1 VIIDNS
7 ATAIYRQIID
17 YFEAEIASGRLA
29 PAEKIEPIRGLAM
42 LFKVNPNTVQKA
54 LRELEWNNLLFKDRT
69 NGKFVT
75 QDEQRIKELREC
87 LAKTTIDDFL
97 NAVQKL
103 NIDLDSVLELIK
115 KEWNVEDD

>member
-1 VIIDNS
+1 MIIDNS

-17 YFEAEIASGRLA
+17 YFESEIASGRLA
-29 PAEKIEPIRGLAM
+29 PGEKIEPIRGLAM

-54 LRELEWNNLLFKDRT
+54 LRELEWNNLLFTDRT

-75 QDEQRIKELREC
+75 QDEERIKELREC

>member
-1 VIIDNS
+1 MIIDNS

-17 YFEAEIASGRLA
+17 YFESEIASGRLA
-29 PAEKIEPIRGLAM
+29 PGEKIEPIRGLAM

-97 NAVQKL
+97 NTVQKL

>member
-1 VIIDNS
+1 MIIDNS

-17 YFEAEIASGRLA
+17 YFEAEIASGRLE
-29 PAEKIEPIRGLAM
+29 PGEKIEPIRGLAM

>member
-1 VIIDNS
+1 
-7 ATAIYRQIID
+7 
-17 YFEAEIASGRLA
+17 
-29 PAEKIEPIRGLAM
+29 
-42 LFKVNPNTVQKA
+42 
-54 LRELEWNNLLFKDRT
+54 
-69 NGKFVT
+69 VT
-75 QDEQRIKELREC
+75 QDEERIKELREC